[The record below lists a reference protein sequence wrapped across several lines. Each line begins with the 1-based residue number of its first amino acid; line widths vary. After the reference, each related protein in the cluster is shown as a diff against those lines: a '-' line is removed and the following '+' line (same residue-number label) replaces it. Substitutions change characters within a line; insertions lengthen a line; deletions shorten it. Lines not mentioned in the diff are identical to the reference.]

1 MVALE
6 KHNVGGLLCAS
17 GETSGVNTSGHVTEL
32 DFHLP
37 ISEINVQL

>member
-6 KHNVGGLLCAS
+6 KHNAGGLLCAG
-17 GETSGVNTSGHVTEL
+17 GETSGVNTSGYVTEL

-37 ISEINVQL
+37 VSEINLQL